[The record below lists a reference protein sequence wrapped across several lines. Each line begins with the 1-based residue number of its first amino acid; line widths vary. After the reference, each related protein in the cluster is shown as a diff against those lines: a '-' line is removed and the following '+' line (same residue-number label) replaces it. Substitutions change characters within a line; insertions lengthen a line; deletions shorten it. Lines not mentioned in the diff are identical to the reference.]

1 MTEMMT
7 LHTQDAMW
15 RSGVVRARLH
25 LCSAADAFGIANVYG
40 TKPGA
45 TAAIPATASTT
56 RRGAPPH

>member
-1 MTEMMT
+1 MTDQMT
-7 LHTQDAMW
+7 LHTQDATW

-25 LCSAADAFGIANVYG
+25 LCSATPAFEIANVYG

-45 TAAIPATASTT
+45 MAIPAAATT

>member
-1 MTEMMT
+1 MTEMTT

-25 LCSAADAFGIANVYG
+25 LCSAAAAFGIANVYG

-45 TAAIPATASTT
+45 QAIPATATT

>member
-1 MTEMMT
+1 MTEMTT

-25 LCSAADAFGIANVYG
+25 LCSAVNAFGIANVYG

-45 TAAIPATASTT
+45 EAAIPATATT